1 MAHFSNK
8 TIKGLLYDLSHV
20 DPFTF
25 PVTHGQNTLNAFVTF
40 DDHVFTEA
48 HDPEVHTPDLIYSRR
63 PSGWRA
69 FNVRR
74 WELSRDLPELFRTL
88 GGQSV
93 YRSKGRN
100 FFFLRGEARQAPYAV
115 FFEARQSNREGADV
129 HVIVR
134 SAYEKESMASR
145 ASPVRLPRL
154 VDAVARGDDPPV
166 GPPAQIKRR

>member
-1 MAHFSNK
+1 MARFRNK
-8 TIKGLLYDLSHV
+8 TINGRLYDLSHL

-25 PVTHGQNTLNAFVTF
+25 SLAHGQMAHIVRITF

-48 HDPEVHTPDLIYSRR
+48 HDPDAHALDLIYSRR
-63 PSGWRA
+63 PGDWRA

-74 WELSRDLPELFRTL
+74 WELSHDLPELFRTL

-100 FFFLRGEARQAPYAV
+100 FFFLRGAGQAPYVV
-115 FFEARQSNREGADV
+115 FFEARQSNREDTDV
-129 HVIVR
+129 HIIVR
-134 SAYEKESMASR
+134 SAYEKESMTRR
-145 ASPVRLPRL
+145 ASPVRFPRL

-166 GPPAQIKRR
+166 GPSARIKRR